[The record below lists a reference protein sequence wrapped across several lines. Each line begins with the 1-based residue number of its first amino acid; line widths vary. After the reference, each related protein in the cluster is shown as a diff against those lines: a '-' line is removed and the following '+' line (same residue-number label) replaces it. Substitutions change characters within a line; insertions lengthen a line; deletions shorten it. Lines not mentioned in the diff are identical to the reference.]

1 MNTELLEALDILEK
15 EKNISKDV
23 MLEAIENS
31 LLSACKN
38 HFGTSDN
45 IKIVMDRNT
54 CDYSVYAE
62 REVVEEVFDPAI
74 EISLEDAE
82 KINPALHIGD
92 IAQVELHSKE
102 FREREGYRNRYRTAL
117 YWQEYQCESWKSRC
131 NPYRERTGERRAF
144 RADRA
149 Y

>member
-45 IKIVMDRNT
+45 IKIVMDRK
-54 CDYSVYAE
+54 DRKSV
-62 REVVEEVFDPAI
+62 V
-74 EISLEDAE
+74 
-82 KINPALHIGD
+82 
-92 IAQVELHSKE
+92 
-102 FREREGYRNRYRTAL
+102 
-117 YWQEYQCESWKSRC
+117 
-131 NPYRERTGERRAF
+131 
-144 RADRA
+144 
-149 Y
+149 

>member
-54 CDYSVYAE
+54 NLSDVSQH
-62 REVVEEVFDPAI
+62 RM
-74 EISLEDAE
+74 
-82 KINPALHIGD
+82 
-92 IAQVELHSKE
+92 Q
-102 FREREGYRNRYRTAL
+102 RT
-117 YWQEYQCESWKSRC
+117 
-131 NPYRERTGERRAF
+131 
-144 RADRA
+144 
-149 Y
+149 

>member
-1 MNTELLEALDILEK
+1 
-15 EKNISKDV
+15 

-45 IKIVMDRNT
+45 IKIVMDRKT

-62 REVVEEVFDPAI
+62 REVVEEVFDPEI

-82 KINPALHIGD
+82 KIDRHFISEISHRLSFIP
-92 IAQVELHSKE
+92 
-102 FREREGYRNRYRTAL
+102 RNSDVLQHRMQRT
-117 YWQEYQCESWKSRC
+117 
-131 NPYRERTGERRAF
+131 
-144 RADRA
+144 
-149 Y
+149 